1 MKSRLLLA
9 IAAIVLVLLGLR
21 IALPFWLTGHVNR
34 TLSQLEGYE
43 GRVEDIDLHLFR
55 GAYQI
60 EGPVIR
66 RTSPPATGVPLFEAT
81 VIDLSISWRGLL
93 RGALVGDVV
102 LRQPVLNFVDV
113 PGEADQTGAGRPW
126 QEVARDL
133 MPLQVDHFAVVG
145 GEIHWRNFQSEPP
158 VDVYVQQIELSA
170 RNLRNT
176 LGKGDELPATIT
188 GEALAMNS
196 GRLELDA
203 AADPL
208 DQPPDFDLDVRLL
221 GTQLP
226 ELNPWLRAYTGLDAA
241 GGELD
246 VVLELAAQ
254 DGALTGY
261 LKPLARNVDLVD
273 MQQDANLL
281 DRLYESAAGLVVE
294 LLENQPRDQL
304 ATRVPIEG
312 RLDDAEVGVWPTL
325 VNVLR
330 NAFIEAFRPGF
341 EDGGQSD

>member
-34 TLSQLEGYE
+34 ALSQLEGYE

-66 RTSPPATGVPLFEAT
+66 RTTLPATGVPLFEAN

-133 MPLQVDHFAVVG
+133 MPLHVDHFAVEG

-158 VDVYVQQIELSA
+158 VDIYLRQIELSA

-196 GRLELDA
+196 GRLELNA

-208 DQPPDFDLDVRLL
+208 DQPPDFDLGARVL

-254 DGALTGY
+254 DGALSGY
-261 LKPLARNVDLVD
+261 LKPLARNLDLVD
-273 MQQDANLL
+273 AQQDTDLL

-312 RLDDAEVGVWPTL
+312 QLDDAEVGVWSTL

-330 NAFIEAFRPGF
+330 NAFVEAFRPSF
-341 EDGGQSD
+341 EGGGQSE

>member
-1 MKSRLLLA
+1 MKSRLLIA
-9 IAAIVLVLLGLR
+9 AAAIVLLLLGLR
-21 IALPFWLTGHVNR
+21 IALPFWLTDYVNR

-43 GRVEDIDLHLFR
+43 GRVEGIDLHLWR

-60 EGPVIR
+60 EGPAIR
-66 RTSPPATGVPLFEAT
+66 RTEPPSAGAPLFEAE

-93 RGALVGDVV
+93 RGALVGDVM
-102 LRQPVLNFVDV
+102 LRRPVLNFVDV

-133 MPLQVDHFAVVG
+133 MPLHVDYFAVVD
-145 GEIHWRNFQSEPP
+145 GEVHWRNFQSEPP
-158 VDVYVQQIELSA
+158 VDVYLQQIELTA

-176 LGKGDELPATIT
+176 LGKGDELPATIS

-208 DQPPDFDLDVRLL
+208 DQPPDFDLDARLL

-246 VVLELAAQ
+246 MVLELTAQ
-254 DGALTGY
+254 DGELSGY
-261 LKPLARNVDLVD
+261 LKPLARNIDLVSA
-273 MQQDANLL
+273 QQDPALL
-281 DRLYESAAGLVVE
+281 DRLYESAAALLGE

-330 NAFIEAFRPGF
+330 NAFIEAFQPRF
-341 EDGGQSD
+341 EESSQPD

>member
-1 MKSRLLLA
+1 MKSRLLFA
-9 IAAIVLVLLGLR
+9 VAAIVLVLLGLR
-21 IALPFWLTGHVNR
+21 IALPFWLTGYVNR
-34 TLSQLEGYE
+34 ALSQLEGYE

-60 EGPVIR
+60 EGPTIR
-66 RTSPPATGVPLFEAT
+66 RTTPPVTEAPLFEAT
-81 VIDLSISWRGLL
+81 VIDLSISWHGLL
-93 RGALVGDVV
+93 RGALVGDVM

-113 PGEADQTGAGRPW
+113 PGAADQTGAGKPW

-133 MPLQVDHFAVVG
+133 MPLRVDRFSVVD
-145 GEIHWRNFQSEPP
+145 GEVHWRNFQSTPP
-158 VDVYVQQIELSA
+158 VDVYLQQIELTA

-176 LGKGDELPATIT
+176 LGKGDALPATVT
-188 GEALAMNS
+188 GEALVMKS

-208 DQPPDFDLDVRLL
+208 AQPMDFDLDARLL
-221 GTQLP
+221 GARLA
-226 ELNPWLRAYTGLDAA
+226 ELNPWLRAYAGLDAA

-246 VVLELAAQ
+246 AVLELTAQ
-254 DGALTGY
+254 NGEFSGY
-261 LKPLARNVDLVD
+261 LKPLARHIDLVD
-273 MQQDANLL
+273 AQQDTNLL
-281 DRLYESAAGLVVE
+281 DRLYESGAGLITE

-312 RLDDAEVGVWPTL
+312 RLEDPEASLWPTL

-330 NAFIEAFRPGF
+330 NAFVEAFRPRF
-341 EDGGQSD
+341 EGQGQSE